1 MAISSKSAEGI
12 VTFIVGIRTQKKSQ
26 GGSSLPGLGT
36 FSAVYRQKEKCD
48 SSVRDPIT
56 SGKGGAGG
64 KQITT
69 GDSLYEIRQLL
80 DCGREKGWGR
90 IGFTGAN
97 SGCTEQ
103 ENQPDFTAN
112 CSSIR
117 PFLCQSLRAV
127 HRAQKNRRL

>member
-1 MAISSKSAEGI
+1 MRPLQIRLHLLLYPLFEKERRIISEDSARITYMSISFKSI
-12 VTFIVGIRTQKKSQ
+12 SHIFSFVDTQQ
-26 GGSSLPGLGT
+26 NRG
-36 FSAVYRQKEKCD
+36 R
-48 SSVRDPIT
+48 VR
-56 SGKGGAGG
+56 AA

-69 GDSLYEIRQLL
+69 GDSLCEIRQLL

-103 ENQPDFTAN
+103 ENHPNFTAN
-112 CSSIR
+112 CSGTR